1 MTTSPQWLEPPQL
14 TKTFSTAT
22 LFVEQPAV
30 RKGLPAFAVSLLLH
44 GAALAIAILAFHAPR
59 YRTSQRIPPGYSV
72 RMIELQPPVI
82 RQNLI
87 ARPQPLTTR
96 QPESSAK
103 SASSESQ
110 GLGPLIRHRQFELPV
125 PARRTPAKQTLVQL
139 DTPPKL
145 AMNEA
150 PVPDLLLWTPRDVPP
165 PRKRLLPPPPQTV
178 PKPARSLLAQPT
190 LELPNREIKI
200 ADMAFAPPPVSTLP
214 KLTAPPATTAP
225 VKVNGPDEGSQVPQ
239 TVSAA
244 STIETA
250 AHIISLSNLPLRA
263 EGVVA
268 VPAANEVAAS
278 GHQQGQGTGQ
288 ATSPGAGS
296 GAGMTSARGN
306 AGPGASAGSAASNL
320 TTGAG
325 SGSSTSS
332 GSGSDEEAS
341 LLAALHKITLP
352 KDGKFGV
359 VVLGST
365 AADAYPDSVGLMTG
379 KVIYTVY
386 LKVGLRKS
394 WILQYCLPGVVEQ
407 KFRAGGSA
415 TPLDAPWP
423 FQILRPDL
431 EIGPSID
438 ALMVRGMINTEGH
451 FEQLTLAMPSQFPQ
465 KELLLASL
473 QKWEFRP
480 AKRDQQP
487 VAVEVLLIIP
497 GEVE

>member
-1 MTTSPQWLEPPQL
+1 
-14 TKTFSTAT
+14 
-22 LFVEQPAV
+22 
-30 RKGLPAFAVSLLLH
+30 
-44 GAALAIAILAFHAPR
+44 
-59 YRTSQRIPPGYSV
+59 
-72 RMIELQPPVI
+72 MIELQPPII
-82 RQNLI
+82 RQNISAPPTL
-87 ARPQPLTTR
+87 ATR
-96 QPESSAK
+96 QRGESAK

-110 GLGPLIRHRQFELPV
+110 GLGPPIKYRRFEQPLM
-125 PARRTPAKQTLVQL
+125 AKLTPAKQTLVQL

-145 AMNEA
+145 AMNEIS
-150 PVPDLLLWTPRDVPP
+150 VPDLLLWTPQDVPAPRKRFIPPP
-165 PRKRLLPPPPQTV
+165 PRNV

-190 LELPNREIKI
+190 LDPPNREIKI
-200 ADMAFAPPPVSTLP
+200 ADMAFSAPPVSALP
-214 KLTAPPATTAP
+214 KLAAPPATTAP
-225 VKVNGPDEGSQVPQ
+225 IKVNGPDEGVQIPQ
-239 TVSAA
+239 TVSAT

-268 VPAANEVAAS
+268 VPAANQIATS
-278 GHQQGQGTGQ
+278 GNKSDQANGQ
-288 ATSPGAGS
+288 AASPGAGS
-296 GAGMTSARGN
+296 GAGTMSPNGN
-306 AGPGASAGSAASNL
+306 TASGADAGSTARNTAG
-320 TTGAG
+320 GAG
-325 SGSSTSS
+325 SGLTASS
-332 GSGSDEEAS
+332 GSGSFEEAS
-341 LLAALHKITLP
+341 MTAALHKITLP

-379 KVIYTVY
+379 KVVYTVY

-407 KFRAGGSA
+407 QFRAGGSA

-431 EIGPSID
+431 EIGSSID

-451 FEQLTLAMPSQFPQ
+451 FEQLTLAMPSEFPQ

-473 QKWEFRP
+473 RKWEFRP

-497 GEVE
+497 GAAE